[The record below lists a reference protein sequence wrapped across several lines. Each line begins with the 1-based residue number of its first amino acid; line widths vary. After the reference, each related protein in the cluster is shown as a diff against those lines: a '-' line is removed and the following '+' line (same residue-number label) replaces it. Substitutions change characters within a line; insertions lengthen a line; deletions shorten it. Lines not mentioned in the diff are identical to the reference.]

1 MYKNKYFVA
10 LTLIV
15 FGSLLYV
22 IQGCGS
28 GTLSSGSGSG
38 LGTNQ
43 PVSTVLGQSG
53 GSLTSGTGTLTVP
66 SNTVSSLATFTI
78 GPASGYPTD
87 TRMLAGSAYAFDAG
101 GAYLQQPVT
110 LTISYSTLPT
120 TAVASSLVMYT
131 VAGATWKAV
140 SGSTLNTTTKTVS
153 ASVQSA
159 GTYAIFITQSTTS
172 VSSGT
177 ILLNRGASSASN
189 ALAAMY
195 TDGSNYHTLLT
206 STANSYVSNAHFS
219 PAGAT
224 IFYDHTDG
232 VHGYYIYSINSDGT
246 SPTLLT
252 GGQTKPDSTY
262 ANSYSPAV
270 SSDGTTIAFVS
281 DRTGTPEVFTM
292 TSTGGTVTQR
302 TSIVDTAINSIGFTK
317 SGAIAFNAI
326 VNGISAWYQVP
337 AAGGT
342 VSAVNYTPINMS
354 SIAPWTAYNSAG
366 TLIAASYQVGTG
378 YDLYTFVPGTTA
390 KTRLTTLAASAI
402 VSPRFTSDGLK
413 VVFQATI
420 NGAGSIFVVNN
431 DGSGLTNLTS
441 TNGPDVMLDLH

>member
-1 MYKNKYFVA
+1 MYMNKIVVA
-10 LTLIV
+10 LGLLA
-15 FGSLLYV
+15 FGGLPAVLT
-22 IQGCGS
+22 GCGS
-28 GTLSSGSGSG
+28 GTLSPGSGT
-38 LGTNQ
+38 GTGTTQ
-43 PVSTVLGQSG
+43 SESSVFGPSG
-53 GSLTSGTGTLTVP
+53 GSLASGTTTLSIPANAV
-66 SNTVSSLATFTI
+66 NALSSFTI
-78 GPASGYPTD
+78 GPATSYPSD
-87 TRMLAGSAYAFDAG
+87 SRLLAGSAYYFDTG
-101 GAYLQQPVT
+101 GAYLLQPVT

-131 VAGATWKAV
+131 VAGTTWKAV

-195 TDGSNYHTLLT
+195 TDGSSYHTLLT
-206 STANSYVSNAHFS
+206 STSNSYVSNAHFS

-232 VHGYYIYSINSDGT
+232 VHGFYIYSMNSDGT

-262 ANSYSPAV
+262 ANSYLPAV
-270 SSDGTTIAFVS
+270 SADGTTIAFVS
-281 DRTGTPEVFTM
+281 DRTGTPEIFTM

-302 TSIVDTAINSIGFTK
+302 TSIVDTAITSVGFTK
-317 SGAIAFNAI
+317 GGAIAFNAF

-337 AAGGT
+337 VAGGV

-354 SIAPWTAYNSAG
+354 TIAPWSAYNSAG

-378 YDLYTFVPGTTA
+378 YELYTFVPGTTT

-413 VVFQATI
+413 IVFQATI

-441 TNGPDVMLDLH
+441 TNGPDAMLDLH